1 MDKEKSMADRA
12 EELSSRRA
20 RMFPVLAIIFL
31 AQQASYITD
40 AHGGR
45 PVDHVKVG
53 AWVVMSLALLL
64 ALYSGGGW
72 LRGRAMREMLND
84 EITRANRATALGQGF
99 LAAILTA
106 IAGYFINQF
115 EPVRGDEVAHLVV
128 TIGIAVA
135 MIRFGVLERRA
146 HADA

>member
-1 MDKEKSMADRA
+1 MYKEKSMADRA

-20 RMFPVLAIIFL
+20 RMFPLLAIIFL
-31 AQQASYITD
+31 TQQASYVTD
-40 AHGGR
+40 SHAGR
-45 PVDHVKVG
+45 AVDHFKVG
-53 AWVVMSLALLL
+53 AWVVMSLALLV
-64 ALYSGGGW
+64 ALYSGGG
-72 LRGRAMREMLND
+72 LFRGREMRDMLND
-84 EITRANRATALGQGF
+84 ESTRANRATALSQGF

-135 MIRFGVLERRA
+135 MIRFGVLEKRA
-146 HADA
+146 HADG

>member
-1 MDKEKSMADRA
+1 MTEKSLGERAD
-12 EELSSRRA
+12 ELSSRRA
-20 RMFPVLAIIFL
+20 RVYPVLAIFFL
-31 AQQASYITD
+31 AQQTSYFSD
-40 AHGGR
+40 AHAGR
-45 PVDHVKVG
+45 AVDHFKVG

-64 ALYSGGGW
+64 ALYSGGGL
-72 LRGRAMREMLND
+72 LRGKAIREMMND
-84 EITRANRATALGQGF
+84 ENTRANRATALSQGF

-135 MIRFGVLERRA
+135 MIRFGALERRA
-146 HADA
+146 HANG